1 MKFISKL
8 KNIHFLSLMGTGGMS
23 LLTFLFTAILYR
35 SLSIKEIGIWFFF
48 QALLS
53 FLDTFRQGFLTT
65 AFVKF
70 YAGASPQKGQEVI
83 GSTWYIAALITLF
96 LLAINIPL
104 LFFNHFSTD
113 ESLAFFIK
121 YYAINLLCSLP
132 MVVAVCIAQG
142 GLRFDTLLY
151 IRMSQVL
158 LLITFLVTLN
168 VLHLN
173 SLQNLMMANIAA
185 TLLTSLLTFFM
196 GWSGI
201 AYFFKKQRDCIKEIF
216 DFGKY
221 TVGTSISSSLFGVT
235 DTFVINFMLG
245 PSSLAIYNLGKRLME
260 VVEIPL
266 RSFVATAM
274 PSLSKAYN
282 SGNKKEV
289 IEIMK
294 KYIGTIT
301 ICLFPVLVVAYMAAG
316 LAMSIIGGGQYNNT
330 PAGDTAINIFRI
342 FTTFALL
349 YPADRFMS
357 VALDAIHRPQ
367 INFMKVIVML
377 VVNLSADFLG
387 VYLLGNVYGIVIGT
401 FFPTITAIGISYY
414 YINKDFKKFSLVNSY
429 LNGYRELARFVSMGL
444 KQARNIR

>member
-1 MKFISKL
+1 MKLISKL

-70 YAGASPQKGQEVI
+70 YAGATEEKGRQVI
-83 GSTWYIAALITLF
+83 GSTWYIAAGITL
-96 LLAINIPL
+96 LLVAFNIPL
-104 LFFNHFSTD
+104 LFFSHFSND

-121 YYAINLLCSLP
+121 YYAINLICSLP
-132 MVVAVCIAQG
+132 MIVAMCIAQG
-142 GLRFDTLLY
+142 ELRFDTLLY
-151 IRMSQVL
+151 IRMCQVI
-158 LLITFLVTLN
+158 LLISFLVILN
-168 VLHLN
+168 ILKIN
-173 SLQNLMMANIAA
+173 SLQYLMFANIAA
-185 TLLTSLLTFFM
+185 TLLTSMLTLVM

-201 AYFFKKQRDCIKEIF
+201 GYFFKKQKDCIREIF
-216 DFGKY
+216 NFGKY

-245 PSSLAIYNLGKRLME
+245 PSSLAVYNLGKRLME

-289 IEIMK
+289 IDIMK

-301 ICLFPVLVVAYMAAG
+301 ICLFPVLVVAYIAAG
-316 LAMSIIGGGQYNNT
+316 LAMSIIGGGQYHNT

-367 INFMKVIVML
+367 INFIKVIVML

-401 FFPTITAIGISYY
+401 FFPTITAIAISYY

-429 LNGYRELARFVSMGL
+429 LSGYRELMRFVTLGL
-444 KQARNIR
+444 KQAKNLR

>member
-1 MKFISKL
+1 MKLISKL

-70 YAGASPQKGQEVI
+70 YAGATVEKGREVI
-83 GSTWYIAALITLF
+83 GSTWYIAAAITLL
-96 LLAINIPL
+96 LLAVNIPL
-104 LFFNHFSTD
+104 LIFNHFSTD

-121 YYAINLLCSLP
+121 YYAVNLICSLP
-132 MVVAVCIAQG
+132 MIVAMCIAQG

-151 IRMSQVL
+151 IRMCQVL
-158 LLITFLVTLN
+158 LLITFLVILN
-168 VLHLN
+168 ILELN
-173 SLQNLMMANIAA
+173 SLQNLMFANITA
-185 TLLTSLLTFFM
+185 TLFTSILTLVM

-201 AYFFKKQRDCIKEIF
+201 GYFFSKQKDCIREIF
-216 DFGKY
+216 NFGKY
-221 TVGTSISSSLFGVT
+221 TVGTSISSSLFAVT

-282 SGNKKEV
+282 NGNKKEV
-289 IEIMK
+289 IDIMK

-301 ICLFPVLVVAYMAAG
+301 LCLFPVLIVAYLAAG
-316 LAMSIIGGGQYNNT
+316 VAMGIIGGGQYYNT
-330 PAGDTAINIFRI
+330 PAGNAAITIFRI

-357 VALDAIHRPQ
+357 VALDAIHKPQ
-367 INFMKVIVML
+367 VNFIKVIVML
-377 VVNLSADFLG
+377 VVNLIADFLG

-401 FFPTITAIGISYY
+401 FFPTVTAIAISYY
-414 YINKDFKKFSLVNSY
+414 YLNKDFKRFSLMNSY
-429 LNGYRELARFVSMGL
+429 LSGYREVSRLVSLGL
-444 KQARNIR
+444 RQAKILR